1 MHNLEVIEYFPKGI
15 KPKDI
20 FYIQH
25 NSVNLP
31 VEGPAI
37 IHRIEDDGTKKEVR
51 LPFPVTHVEVP
62 ESLSDNYL
70 RERQKRASS
79 GFPYPN
85 EAIANLLRFGLETA
99 DSTLYWEEN
108 LTDFAT
114 VSSVLR
120 PGLLADLPDDEQ
132 KRILRGLAPTAPGA
146 IVESSDGY
154 IILGVR
160 AGTVH
165 AQGRIMPFPVGH
177 PRYNVHKNPERNSL
191 EDPLQALS
199 RQSVT
204 EMNLPLYSGDMNN
217 VFGVAKDIHVI
228 GAMRGKNRQDG
239 SWNPL
244 VSFLLE
250 SKWNSKQLN
259 EVYQTAVDK
268 YEHEGFLTLPVDQ
281 REVAKFIRD
290 NYNRLNDHGLG
301 QLMFHGRFRFG
312 DNWYEQ
318 LVQELTR
325 DDRYQATITEG
336 NIFN

>member
-15 KPKDI
+15 KPKNI
-20 FYIQH
+20 FYEQH
-25 NSVNLP
+25 QSVNLP

-37 IHRIEDDGTKKEVR
+37 VHTIESDGTKKEVK
-51 LPFPVTHVEVP
+51 LPFPVNHIEVP
-62 ESLSDNYL
+62 SAFSDSYL
-70 RERQKRASS
+70 KERQKRASV

-85 EAIANLLRFGLETA
+85 EAIANLSRFQS
-99 DSTLYWEEN
+99 DPNDNVLYWEEN

-120 PGLLADLPDDEQ
+120 PGLLADLPDDGQ
-132 KRILRGLAPTAPGA
+132 KRILKGLAPTAPGA

-160 AGTVH
+160 GGAVH

-177 PRYNVHKNPERNSL
+177 PRYNVHRNPERNSL

-204 EMNLPLYSGDMNN
+204 EMNFPLYSGDMNN
-217 VFGVAKDIHVI
+217 VFGAAKDIYVI
-228 GAMRGKNRQDG
+228 GAMRGKNRQAG

-244 VSFLLE
+244 VSFVIE
-250 SKWNSKQLN
+250 SKWNSTQLN
-259 EVYQTAVDK
+259 EGYQIAVDK
-268 YEHEGFLTLPVDQ
+268 YEHERFLTLPIDPG
-281 REVAKFIRD
+281 EVSQFIRA

-301 QLMFHGRFRFG
+301 QLLFHGRFRFG

-318 LVQELTR
+318 LVRELTT
-325 DDRYQATITEG
+325 DEKYQATITEG
-336 NIFN
+336 NPFK